1 MRVIGLAGWSGSGKT
16 TLLARLIP
24 LLTGE
29 GLRVSTIKH
38 AHHNFDVDKPGK
50 DSWTHRQA
58 GASEVL
64 VVSDTRWALMHELR
78 GDAEPSLTELLGKL
92 SECDLVIVEGF
103 KREPIPKI
111 EIWRAEVGKP
121 LLHPDDPAIVLMTSD
136 DPCPEARVPILPL
149 SDLPAL
155 ARAVLSAARPIGDAW
170 LKREAVSRR
179 GRGESGAP
187 IAPCGRPRTHVSQ
200 PSQSHF
206 DAPPP
211 RIITD

>member
-78 GDAEPSLTELLGKL
+78 GEAEPSLTELLGKL

-121 LLHPDDPAIVLMTSD
+121 LLHPDDPAIVLLTSD
-136 DPCPEARVPILPL
+136 DPCPQACVPILPL

-155 ARAVLSAARPIGDAW
+155 ARAVLSAARPIGA
-170 LKREAVSRR
+170 L
-179 GRGESGAP
+179 G
-187 IAPCGRPRTHVSQ
+187 
-200 PSQSHF
+200 
-206 DAPPP
+206 
-211 RIITD
+211 

>member
-78 GDAEPSLTELLGKL
+78 GEAEPSLTELLGKL
-92 SECDLVIVEGF
+92 SECDLVVVEGF

-111 EIWRAEVGKP
+111 EIWRSEVGKP
-121 LLHPDDPAIVLMTSD
+121 LLHPEDPAIVLMTSD

-155 ARAVLSAARPIGDAW
+155 AAAVLSAARPI
-170 LKREAVSRR
+170 REL
-179 GRGESGAP
+179 G
-187 IAPCGRPRTHVSQ
+187 
-200 PSQSHF
+200 
-206 DAPPP
+206 
-211 RIITD
+211 

>member
-64 VVSDTRWALMHELR
+64 VVSDARWALMHELR

-136 DPCPEARVPILPL
+136 DPCPQARVPILPL

-155 ARAVLSAARPIGDAW
+155 ARAVLSAARPIGA
-170 LKREAVSRR
+170 L
-179 GRGESGAP
+179 G
-187 IAPCGRPRTHVSQ
+187 
-200 PSQSHF
+200 
-206 DAPPP
+206 
-211 RIITD
+211 

>member
-121 LLHPDDPAIVLMTSD
+121 LLHPDDPAIVLLTSD
-136 DPCPEARVPILPL
+136 DPCPQACVPILPL

-155 ARAVLSAARPIGDAW
+155 AREVLSAARPIGA
-170 LKREAVSRR
+170 L
-179 GRGESGAP
+179 G
-187 IAPCGRPRTHVSQ
+187 
-200 PSQSHF
+200 
-206 DAPPP
+206 
-211 RIITD
+211 

>member
-78 GDAEPSLTELLGKL
+78 GAAEPSLTELLGKL

-121 LLHPDDPAIVLMTSD
+121 LLHPEDPAIVLMTSD
-136 DPCPEARVPILPL
+136 DPCPQARIPILPL

-155 ARAVLSAARPIGDAW
+155 AAAVLSAARPIGE
-170 LKREAVSRR
+170 LV
-179 GRGESGAP
+179 
-187 IAPCGRPRTHVSQ
+187 
-200 PSQSHF
+200 
-206 DAPPP
+206 
-211 RIITD
+211 

>member
-136 DPCPEARVPILPL
+136 DPCPQACVPILPL

-155 ARAVLSAARPIGDAW
+155 ARAVLSAARPIGA
-170 LKREAVSRR
+170 L
-179 GRGESGAP
+179 G
-187 IAPCGRPRTHVSQ
+187 
-200 PSQSHF
+200 
-206 DAPPP
+206 
-211 RIITD
+211 

>member
-78 GDAEPSLTELLGKL
+78 GAPEPSLADLLGKL
-92 SECDLVIVEGF
+92 SDCDLVIVEGF

-121 LLHPDDPAIVLMTSD
+121 LLHPEDLAIVLMASD
-136 DPCPEARVPILPL
+136 DPCPQARVPVLPL

-155 ARAVLSAARPIGDAW
+155 ATAILSAARPIEE
-170 LKREAVSRR
+170 LS
-179 GRGESGAP
+179 
-187 IAPCGRPRTHVSQ
+187 
-200 PSQSHF
+200 
-206 DAPPP
+206 
-211 RIITD
+211 

>member
-121 LLHPDDPAIVLMTSD
+121 LLHPDDPAIVLLTSD
-136 DPCPEARVPILPL
+136 DPCPQACVPILPL

-155 ARAVLSAARPIGDAW
+155 ARAVLSAARPIGA
-170 LKREAVSRR
+170 L
-179 GRGESGAP
+179 G
-187 IAPCGRPRTHVSQ
+187 
-200 PSQSHF
+200 
-206 DAPPP
+206 
-211 RIITD
+211 

>member
-111 EIWRAEVGKP
+111 EIWRAEVGEP

-136 DPCPEARVPILPL
+136 DPCPQARVPILPL

-155 ARAVLSAARPIGDAW
+155 AAAVLSAARPIGE
-170 LKREAVSRR
+170 LV
-179 GRGESGAP
+179 
-187 IAPCGRPRTHVSQ
+187 
-200 PSQSHF
+200 
-206 DAPPP
+206 
-211 RIITD
+211 

>member
-78 GDAEPSLTELLGKL
+78 GDTEPSLTELLGKL

-136 DPCPEARVPILPL
+136 DPCPQARVPILPL

-155 ARAVLSAARPIGDAW
+155 ARAVLSAARPIGA
-170 LKREAVSRR
+170 L
-179 GRGESGAP
+179 G
-187 IAPCGRPRTHVSQ
+187 
-200 PSQSHF
+200 
-206 DAPPP
+206 
-211 RIITD
+211 

>member
-136 DPCPEARVPILPL
+136 DPCPQARVPILPL

-155 ARAVLSAARPIGDAW
+155 AAAVLSAARPI
-170 LKREAVSRR
+170 REL
-179 GRGESGAP
+179 G
-187 IAPCGRPRTHVSQ
+187 
-200 PSQSHF
+200 
-206 DAPPP
+206 
-211 RIITD
+211 

>member
-24 LLTGE
+24 LLTGG

-50 DSWTHRQA
+50 DSWIHRQA

-64 VVSDTRWALMHELR
+64 VVSDARWALMHELR
-78 GDAEPSLTELLGKL
+78 GAEEPSLTELLAKL

-121 LLHPDDPAIVLMTSD
+121 LLHPEDPAIVLMASD
-136 DPCPEARVPILPL
+136 DPCPQARVPVLPL

-155 ARAVLSAARPIGDAW
+155 ATAVLSAARRIG
-170 LKREAVSRR
+170 E
-179 GRGESGAP
+179 
-187 IAPCGRPRTHVSQ
+187 
-200 PSQSHF
+200 PS
-206 DAPPP
+206 
-211 RIITD
+211 

>member
-121 LLHPDDPAIVLMTSD
+121 LLHPDDPAIVLLTSD
-136 DPCPEARVPILPL
+136 DPCTQACVPILPL

-155 ARAVLSAARPIGDAW
+155 ARAVLSAARPIGA
-170 LKREAVSRR
+170 L
-179 GRGESGAP
+179 G
-187 IAPCGRPRTHVSQ
+187 
-200 PSQSHF
+200 
-206 DAPPP
+206 
-211 RIITD
+211 